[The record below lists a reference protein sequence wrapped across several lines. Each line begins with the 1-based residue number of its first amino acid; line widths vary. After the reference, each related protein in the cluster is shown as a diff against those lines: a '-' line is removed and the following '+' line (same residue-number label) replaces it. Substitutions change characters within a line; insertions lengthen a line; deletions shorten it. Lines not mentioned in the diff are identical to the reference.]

1 MSTQFKRIS
10 HHITKSL
17 EFFVRKGYLKTTITY
32 TIIVLSRKNLN
43 KSAKF
48 YVTGDMMSGNQI
60 LVKSASNIDSHIFLL
75 FFSVHQKKKIIL
87 AIGKSCFGCFCSN
100 EQEIF

>member
-60 LVKSASNIDSHIFLL
+60 LVKSASNIDSHIII
-75 FFSVHQKKKIIL
+75 FFQLINNKIIL
-87 AIGKSCFGCFCSN
+87 AIRKSCFGCFCSS

>member
-60 LVKSASNIDSHIFLL
+60 LVKSASNIDSHIFFPSSLTKKSYSL
-75 FFSVHQKKKIIL
+75 SVNPFLGASVALK
-87 AIGKSCFGCFCSN
+87 
-100 EQEIF
+100 EIF